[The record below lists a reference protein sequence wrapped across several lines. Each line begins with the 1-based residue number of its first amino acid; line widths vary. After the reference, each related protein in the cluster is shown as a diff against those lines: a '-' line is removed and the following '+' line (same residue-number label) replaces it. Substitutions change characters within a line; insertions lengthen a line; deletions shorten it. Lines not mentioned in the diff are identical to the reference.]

1 MKLFDLHCDTLS
13 EMYKKGEGLFNNT
26 CHISLDKCSYEHYT
40 QVMAVWSEHQLSED
54 QNYENC
60 LRILDYAEK
69 HIRNIDGF
77 TPILA
82 VEGGK
87 LLNCDISR
95 LDVLKSRGVKVFT
108 LVWKGVSCIG
118 GAYDNDEGLTPFG
131 YEVVRRLFE
140 YGIVPDLSHS
150 NDLISYQVLKIAK
163 EYNKPV
169 IASHSCSRSVFDHP
183 RNVNDIVARE
193 IALSGGVV
201 GVNFVKEHLGSSD
214 TQTILLHID
223 RLLNIMGENGV
234 CIGGDLDGMS
244 DDSLPCEIKNV
255 GDVSKLFYAISK
267 KYGSEELAEKI
278 LYSNAHNFAQNR
290 LI

>member
-26 CHISLDKCSYEHYT
+26 CHISLDKCAYEHYT
-40 QVMAVWSEHQLSED
+40 QVMAVWSEHELSED
-54 QNYENC
+54 QNYKRC
-60 LRILDYAEK
+60 LDILDYAEK
-69 HIRNIDGF
+69 HIRNIDTF
-77 TPILA
+77 TPIMA

-87 LLNCDISR
+87 LLNGDISR

-118 GAYDNDEGLTPFG
+118 GAYDNNEGLTPFG

-163 EYNKPV
+163 EYGKPV
-169 IASHSCSRSVFDHP
+169 IASHSCSRSVYDHP

-201 GVNFVKEHLGSSD
+201 GVNFVKDHLGASD
-214 TQTILLHID
+214 TDTLLLHID
-223 RLLNIMGENGV
+223 RLLNIMGRNGV
-234 CIGGDLDGMS
+234 CIGSDFDGMS
-244 DDSLPCEIKNV
+244 NDCLPDEIKNA
-255 GDVSKLFYAISK
+255 GDVSKLFYAIRK
-267 KYGSEELAEKI
+267 KYGSEDLAEKI
-278 LYSNAHNFAQNR
+278 LYSNGQSFAQNR